1 MSTTP
6 VTAPH
11 KKSNLLW
18 WLLGFAAVA
27 IAIVMVTAL
36 VLTNLV
42 VKNVRVGERN
52 KQVEISTPA
61 GNLTLS
67 ATGKVKD
74 VGLPIYP
81 GATLAESGGSVELTM
96 PHEEKVGVSA
106 VHYRTSDPLKKV
118 DAWYGTKLGPEFK
131 REGPQ
136 VRKAK
141 IVVVGVEVNSDAV
154 TYVSDRGEGARLVV
168 LEKTAGDVNIA
179 LARFGKQEAQ

>member
-1 MSTTP
+1 MSTNP
-6 VTAPH
+6 LPPPQ

-18 WLLGFAAVA
+18 WLLGFAAAA
-27 IAIVMVTAL
+27 IAIVVVSGL
-36 VLTNLV
+36 VLTGLV
-42 VKNVRVGERN
+42 VKNVRVGEKN
-52 KQVEISTPA
+52 KQVEITTPA

-96 PHEEKVGVSA
+96 LHEEKVGVSA
-106 VHYRTSDPLKKV
+106 VHYRTSDPLQKV

-141 IVVVGVEVNSDAV
+141 AVVMGVEVNSDAV

-168 LEKTAGDVNIA
+168 LVKTAGGVNIA
-179 LARFGKQEAQ
+179 LARFGAKEAQ

>member
-6 VTAPH
+6 VPAPQ

-27 IAIVMVTAL
+27 IAFVMVTGL

-61 GNLTLS
+61 GDLTLS
-67 ATGKVKD
+67 AAGRVKD

-81 GATLAESGGSVELTM
+81 GATLAKSGGSVELTM

-106 VHYRTSDPLKKV
+106 VHYRTSDPLEKV
-118 DAWYGTKLGPEFK
+118 DAWYGTKLVPEFK
-131 REGPQ
+131 REGPK

-141 IVVVGVEVNSDAV
+141 VAVVGVEVNSDAV
-154 TYVSDRGEGARLVV
+154 TYVSDRGDSARLVV
-168 LEKTAGDVNIA
+168 LERTAGGVNIA
-179 LARFGKQEAQ
+179 LARFGAKEAQ